1 MAAKNRTAAFARG
14 QKKFLPHYQ
23 QKKYNLTF
31 KMAGFKDADIRKK
44 KEINRRKRYYY

>member
-1 MAAKNRTAAFARG
+1 VVKKKNSAT
-14 QKKFLPHYQ
+14 LPT
-23 QKKYNLTF
+23 KKYNLTF